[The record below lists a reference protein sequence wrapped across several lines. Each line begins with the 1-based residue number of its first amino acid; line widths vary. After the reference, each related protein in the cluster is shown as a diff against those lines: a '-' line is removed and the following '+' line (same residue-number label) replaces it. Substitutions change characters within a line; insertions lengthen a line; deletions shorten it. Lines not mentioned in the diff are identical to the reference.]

1 MIKQTTVKRSIA
13 DYAAQNK
20 LVPPLSMEEL
30 RDHAAQIDPDHLEI
44 TMVLLNNEVWRET
57 VASIPYPRRLL
68 LLPQCLRHPQ
78 ECAGEIDEFGL
89 LCAECGRCHIAE
101 LQALAEDLGYVVL
114 VAEGSTVV
122 SKLLAGGKVDA
133 VVGVSCLSALEKS
146 FPHMAD
152 GAIPGLAIPLSAD
165 GCIGT
170 TVDLESVRSA
180 IELKS
185 SSPWKNQLDTDLIRQ
200 TVDAWFSKQAEPVP
214 TTLTEEIA
222 TGWLLK
228 EGKRWRPFLLA
239 CTYSALN
246 EGATE
251 LPDEV
256 RRLAIAVECFHKA
269 SLIHDDIEDDDD
281 LRYGEPTLHKQYG
294 IPVALNAGDLLVGEG
309 YRWIT
314 TVEKNTAAL
323 LRIAAENHRTLCLG
337 QGEELVGLLKDQTF
351 TADQIIEIFRR
362 KTSPA
367 FGVSLQLGAL
377 AAGAD
382 ERLLETLQSFSE
394 SLGIAYQIHDD
405 LEEYKS
411 GEAVDLRA
419 SILLALANDVHP
431 DGNSPFEELM
441 VVEKAEQLL
450 EHYKNEA
457 IRALNPVQ
465 NSLLKSF
472 LRRIT
477 AKMLTS

>member
-1 MIKQTTVKRSIA
+1 MIKQTTVNPSIA
-13 DYAAQNK
+13 DYAARNK

-30 RDHAAQIDPDHLEI
+30 RDHAAQIDPDRLDY

-57 VASIPYPRRLL
+57 VASIPYQRRLL

-78 ECAGEIDEFGL
+78 ECAGEMDEFGL

-101 LQALAEDLGYVVL
+101 LQALAENLGYVVL

-170 TVDLESVRSA
+170 KVDIESVRAA

-185 SSPWKNQLDTDLIRQ
+185 SKPWKNQLDTDLIRR
-200 TVDAWFSKQAEPVP
+200 TVDAWFSNPWKTQ
-214 TTLTEEIA
+214 TETEKIA
-222 TGWLLK
+222 IDWLLK

-239 CTYSALN
+239 CTYSALK
-246 EGATE
+246 EGATD

-269 SLIHDDIEDDDD
+269 SLVHDDIEDNDD
-281 LRYGEPTLHKQYG
+281 LRYGEPTLHKQVG

-314 TVEKNTAAL
+314 TVEENTAAL

-337 QGEELVGLLKDQTF
+337 QGEELVGLSKDQTF

-362 KTSPA
+362 KTAPA
-367 FGVSLQLGAL
+367 FGVSLQLGAV
-377 AAGAD
+377 AASAD
-382 ERLLETLQSFSE
+382 ESLLETLQSFSE

-431 DGNSPFEELM
+431 DGNPPFEELM